1 MLNSLEWRDKHF
13 HYYVFTLTLAIC
25 ALLPPVGLAA
35 ILANKVD
42 VRGKTVV
49 VVASGGN
56 VDPQFLAE
64 AMARQLRQPMA
75 ASKL

>member
-1 MLNSLEWRDKHF
+1 VLNRLELL
-13 HYYVFTLTLAIC
+13 HYHVFTLTLAIS
-25 ALLPPVGLAA
+25 ALFPPVGLAA

-64 AMARQLRQPMA
+64 AMARQLRQPTT